1 MGENVGDFKRSVL
14 PSDRNISSPIR
25 RLYQLD
31 AIFLQRVN
39 FLETL
44 PAVIMISNIVCSEYK
59 WKS

>member
-31 AIFLQRVN
+31 AIFLPQVN
-39 FLETL
+39 SLGTL
-44 PAVIMISNIVCSEYK
+44 PADVMIPNIVCSEHK
-59 WKS
+59 

>member
-31 AIFLQRVN
+31 AIFLHQVN
-39 FLETL
+39 FLGKMPED
-44 PAVIMISNIVCSEYK
+44 VMIPNIVCSEHK
-59 WKS
+59 